1 MKKII
6 KSIISKFGY
15 TIIRNSRYNELKESP
30 RFGRLWNRL
39 DENEK
44 IVIAPFLIS
53 SKSQFAQDLFVISQI
68 VRKNSIPNYFIEF
81 GATDGITWSNTYIL
95 EKEFKW
101 DGILCEP
108 AKVFHNSLFINR
120 KCNIDKRCV
129 FTDSNI
135 YVDFFEIQY
144 PNKLYNISSPELS
157 TIKKYLNS
165 NDWASDIRNN
175 NSINY
180 KVETISLNDLLDFYN
195 APKNIGYLS
204 IDTEGSEFDI
214 LLNFKFNEYK
224 IYIISVEHAF
234 DISKRDK
241 IYELLVNN
249 GYYRVFEDT
258 FEADDIYML
267 RQ

>member
-6 KSIISKFGY
+6 KSITSKFGY
-15 TIIRNSRYNELKESP
+15 TIVRNSRYNELIESP
-30 RFGRLWNRL
+30 RFGKVWNRL
-39 DENEK
+39 DESEK
-44 IVIAPFLIS
+44 IAIAPYLTT
-53 SKSQFAQDLFVISQI
+53 SKSQFSQDLFVISQI
-68 VRKNSIPNYFIEF
+68 IKKNSIPNYFIEF
-81 GATDGITWSNTYIL
+81 GATDGITWSNTYLL

-108 AKVFHNSLFINR
+108 AKIFHNSLFINR

-129 FTDSNI
+129 FSDSNI
-135 YVDFFEIQY
+135 DVDFFETQY
-144 PNKLYNISSPELS
+144 PNEQYNISSPELS

-165 NDWASDIRNN
+165 NDWANDIRNN

-180 KVETISLNDLLDFYN
+180 KVETISLNDLLFFYN

-214 LLNFKFNEYK
+214 LFNFNFYEYK
-224 IYIISVEHAF
+224 IHIISVEHAF
-234 DISKRDK
+234 NKSKRNK
-241 IYELLVNN
+241 INELLINN

-258 FEADDIYML
+258 FGADDIYML
-267 RQ
+267 RL